1 MNKEM
6 MEKLIRLYKK
16 LHDGITKTKKND
28 NDNKNEK

>member
-16 LHDGITKTKKND
+16 LHDGITNKSSKKND
-28 NDNKNEK
+28 SKKEK